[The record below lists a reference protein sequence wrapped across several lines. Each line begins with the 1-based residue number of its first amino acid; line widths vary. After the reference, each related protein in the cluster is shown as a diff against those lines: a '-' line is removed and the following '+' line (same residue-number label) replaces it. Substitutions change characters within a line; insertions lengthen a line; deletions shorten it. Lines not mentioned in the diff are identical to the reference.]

1 MKMQN
6 KKRGF
11 TIVELVIVIAVIGIL
26 AGVLVP
32 TFTGIVKKAKAS
44 ARAQVAANA
53 YHAAIAYAEEG
64 TYTDGTE
71 AVDAYIKVVEDNKP
85 YYFAVEDG
93 VIGNES
99 TTEPTALKTP
109 TDYVIVEMEEYGKFE
124 TEDGKKTYVPGN
136 VVFYDYAPTNP

>member
-11 TIVELVIVIAVIGIL
+11 TIVELIIVIAVIGIL

-32 TFTGIVKKAKAS
+32 TFTGIVNKAKTS
-44 ARAQVAANA
+44 ARMQVATNA

-64 TYTDGTE
+64 TYADGTD
-71 AVDAYIKVVEDNKP
+71 AVDAYVVVTEGSDT
-85 YYFAVEDG
+85 YYFEVEDG
-93 VIGNES
+93 KV
-99 TTEPTALKTP
+99 TATETVPTL
-109 TDYVIVEMEEYGKFE
+109 TDYVIVKMEEYGTFK
-124 TEDGKKTYVPGN
+124 TEANGEKTYVPGD